1 MNHLADLDGNS
12 KRRNSL
18 FDIIIKP
25 FVGFYTHKRIC
36 KSFWI
41 ESKRWTRRNTRSD
54 IYEIGLRQFLDHL
67 SVSPLPLLQTM
78 GLNPQAFFP
87 THGSMMLHSLVYIK
101 ICINHIKQSNFIRAK
116 FTQRTPK
123 NWTNHLTP
131 FKCHFRRLIKMVVPM
146 AKIKQ
151 VFKVEKLN
159 PQQEDTIKSLLHLS
173 N

>member
-101 ICINHIKQSNFIRAK
+101 ICINHIKQSNFIQAK

-131 FKCHFRRLIKMVVPM
+131 LNVILEDWSKWWHPW
-146 AKIKQ
+146 Q
-151 VFKVEKLN
+151 KLN
-159 PQQEDTIKSLLHLS
+159 RYLKWKS
-173 N
+173 